1 MIGALRGQLAVKRPT
16 EILVEVGGVG
26 YEALVPI
33 STSEKLPAVGESVT
47 LITHL
52 HVRED
57 ALQLFAFATPAER
70 ETFRLLIG
78 VSGIGPKLALA
89 VLSGLSVAQFRD
101 AMSTKDT
108 ERLRRIPGI
117 GKRTAERLLVEL
129 RDRMGLDAI
138 EEGGGGAPA
147 ALGCP
152 AAVYNDAVA
161 TLVALGYT
169 TQMARRAVEAA
180 VADRGADASVEDL
193 VRGALARV

>member
-138 EEGGGGAPA
+138 EESGGAPA

-152 AAVYNDAVA
+152 AVVYNDAVA